1 MVNLETKYL
10 GLDLKN
16 PIIVSSSGLTNSVEK
31 IKKIEEMGAGAVVL
45 KSLFEEQI
53 NYEAGSLM
61 NDDESY
67 PEAMDYIANYVK
79 NSSVDKYIELIAEA
93 KKAVNIPVI
102 ASINC
107 VTASDWTNFAKRIE
121 EAGADALELNIYIV
135 ALNKNMTSA
144 DYEQIYYDI
153 VEEVSKKISIP
164 IAVKMSYHFTNF
176 VNIIDRMSVTG
187 ASGVVLF
194 NRFYQPDIDID
205 KLQVTS
211 ADVFSTPSDI
221 RHSLRWVAIVSD
233 KVRKID
239 ISASTGVHDGEA
251 AIKMLLSGATTVQV
265 CSVLYEKGVEH
276 VKTILA
282 DIENWMNKKGYKEIN
297 DFRAK
302 MSARKLTNPAR
313 YQRAQFMRY
322 FSDHE

>member
-1 MVNLETKYL
+1 
-10 GLDLKN
+10 LDLKN
-16 PIIVSSSGLTNSVEK
+16 PIVVSSSGLTNSVEK

-53 NYEAGSLM
+53 DFEAGSLM
-61 NDDESY
+61 NDDDSY
-67 PEAMDYIANYVK
+67 PEAGDYISNYVK
-79 NSSVDKYIELIAEA
+79 NTSVEKYLDLIKDA
-93 KKAVNIPVI
+93 KKAVNIPII

-107 VTASDWTNFAKRIE
+107 ISAKDWTSFAKRIE
-121 EAGADALELNIYIV
+121 EAGADALELNIYVV
-135 ALNKNMTSA
+135 AMNKNMTSA

-153 VEEVSKKISIP
+153 VEEVSKRISIP
-164 IAVKMSYHFTNF
+164 IAVKLSYHFTNF
-176 VNIIDRMSVTG
+176 VNMIDRLSVTG

-205 KLQVTS
+205 KMQVTA

-233 KVRKID
+233 KIRNID
-239 ISASTGVHDGEA
+239 ISASTGVHDGEGA
-251 AIKMLLSGATTVQV
+251 VKMLLAGANTVQV

-276 VKTILA
+276 IQTILK
-282 DIENWMNKKGYKEIN
+282 DIETWMDKKGFKELD

-313 YQRAQFMRY
+313 YQRAQFMKY
-322 FSDHE
+322 FSSHE

>member
-1 MVNLETKYL
+1 MVNLSTKYL

-53 NYEAGSLM
+53 NYEAGSMM
-61 NDDESY
+61 NDDDTY
-67 PEAMDYIANYVK
+67 PEAGDYIANYVK
-79 NSSVDKYIELIAEA
+79 NTSVDNYLDLIEQA
-93 KKAVNIPVI
+93 KKAVEIPVI

-107 VTASDWTNFAKRIE
+107 VSATDWTSFAKRIE
-121 EAGADALELNIYIV
+121 QAGADALELNIYIV
-135 ALNKNMTSA
+135 AINKNMTSA

-164 IAVKMSYHFTNF
+164 IVVKLSYHFTNF
-176 VNIIDRMSVTG
+176 VNIIDRLSVNG

-194 NRFYQPDIDID
+194 NRFYQPDIDIE
-205 KLQVTS
+205 KMQVS
-211 ADVFSTPSDI
+211 AADVFSTPSDI
-221 RHSLRWVAIVSD
+221 RHALRWVAIVSD

-251 AIKMLLSGATTVQV
+251 AVKMLLAGATTVQV
-265 CSVLYEKGVEH
+265 CSVLYEKGVEYIR
-276 VKTILA
+276 TILTELE
-282 DIENWMNKKGYKEIN
+282 DWMKKKGHNEID

-313 YQRAQFMRY
+313 YQRAQFMKY
-322 FSDHE
+322 FSSHE